1 MSPSCRVLIMAEYL
15 FNKRSHKFLV
25 DPSDMEGHLP
35 EGSKH
40 IKAKATEGIDIVIE
54 EIKKL

>member
-1 MSPSCRVLIMAEYL
+1 MAEYL
-15 FNKRSHKFLV
+15 FNKRSPKFLV

-35 EGSKH
+35 EGFKH